1 MVAVVVS
8 RQPWLAGVRNAAC
21 RQTFVVESAC
31 RLQAVA
37 GEATILAQTV
47 DVDFLCELDPD

>member
-8 RQPWLAGVRNAAC
+8 RRPWLAGVRNAAC